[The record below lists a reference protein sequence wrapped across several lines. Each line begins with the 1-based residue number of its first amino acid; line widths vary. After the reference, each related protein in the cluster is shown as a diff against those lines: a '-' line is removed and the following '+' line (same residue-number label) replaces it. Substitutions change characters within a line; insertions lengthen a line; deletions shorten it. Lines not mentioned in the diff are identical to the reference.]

1 VFITGGDAK
10 RFPFHNEARVVNW
23 QAPTMQVRKQF
34 PFVAFEP
41 VWQCY
46 WLEHS
51 TFRAA
56 NPGEPGSEKPK
67 YYALDMFPYPSG
79 AGLHVGHPEGWIA
92 TDIISRQKRM
102 KGFNV
107 LHPMGWDAFGL
118 PAEQYAVQTGTHP
131 RETTEKNIANFRRQI
146 QSLGFSYDW
155 SREVNT
161 TDPAYYKWTQW
172 IFIQLYKKGLAY
184 VSHAP
189 VWYCP
194 ALGTVLANEEV
205 LPTPEGPRS
214 ERGNHPVERRPLRQW
229 MLKITAYAERLLK
242 DLDRLDWPE
251 SLKEMQRNW
260 IGRSEGA
267 EVHFGV
273 AAAVPSSGSLSSEK
287 TPPLGTAAAT
297 PDTIT
302 VFTTR
307 PDTLFGATYMV
318 LSPEHPL
325 VDKITTSEQR
335 DAVQKYKAEVANKSD
350 LERTDLAKSKT
361 GVFTGAYA
369 INPVNGEKI
378 PIWIADYVLMG
389 YGTGAIM
396 AVPAHD
402 ERDFEFAQKFGLQ
415 IRPVIIPPDETA
427 VVKALLNL
435 YETKPEDYIRDHLP
449 YTGTNTLYV
458 YSKNQDISLEGL
470 KHEQAIEKMI
480 DWLEKEGK
488 GTRRIQY
495 KLRDWLFS
503 RQRYW
508 GEPFPVIWN
517 GDQHEVISEND
528 LPLTLPELDDYKPT
542 PEGNAPLAKAKE
554 WLKLPDG
561 RVRETNTM
569 PQWAGSCWYYLRYC
583 DPKNSNALIDLA
595 VEKYWMGDKGVDL
608 YIGGAEH
615 AVLHLL
621 YARFWHKVLFDI
633 GVVSTPEPFH
643 KLVNQGIIL
652 GEDNRKMSK
661 SWGNVINPDDVVTEY
676 GADTL
681 RLFEM
686 FLGPLEQMKPWS
698 TTGVEGVYR
707 FLGRVW
713 RLVMEENQEGEWIFA
728 PTKITNAPP
737 SIELLRSLH
746 GAIQKVTDD
755 IEKLQFNTA
764 ISALMVLVNDLTK
777 ETVRPRAALET
788 LLLLL
793 APFAPHMAEE
803 LWHQLGHDQTLAYEP
818 WPKADPQYLHKS
830 EAEIV
835 FQVNGKVRDHVTVP
849 AGSSREIVEAAA
861 SALPA
866 FAEWTSGKTVKKVI
880 FVPDKLINFVVG

>member
-1 VFITGGDAK
+1 
-10 RFPFHNEARVVNW
+10 
-23 QAPTMQVRKQF
+23 MRKQF
-34 PFVAFEP
+34 PFAAFEP
-41 VWQCY
+41 AWQAY
-46 WLEHS
+46 WQERA

-67 YYALDMFPYPSG
+67 FYALDMFPYPSG
-79 AGLHVGHPEGWIA
+79 AGLHVGHPEGYIA
-92 TDIISRQKRM
+92 TDLISRYKRM
-102 KGFNV
+102 RGFNV

-131 RETTEKNIANFRRQI
+131 RETTEKNIATFKRQI

-155 SREVNT
+155 SREINT

-172 IFIQLYKKGLAY
+172 IFVQLYKKGLAY

-205 LPTPEGPRS
+205 EQTPEGPRS
-214 ERGNHPVERRPLRQW
+214 ERGSHPVERRPLRQW
-229 MLKITAYAERLLK
+229 MLRITAYADRLLA
-242 DLDRLDWPE
+242 DLDQLDWPE

-267 EVHFGV
+267 EVIFPLAEGAKSSQP
-273 AAAVPSSGSLSSEK
+273 AAHVSALESTIQALSGIATLAEGAAEVPEEE
-287 TPPLGTAAAT
+287 TAATTEAVR
-297 PDTIT
+297 TIS

-325 VDKITTSEQR
+325 VAQITTAEHKA
-335 DAVQKYKAEVANKSD
+335 AVEKYHAEVANKSD
-350 LERTDLAKSKT
+350 LERTDLAKTKS

-402 ERDFEFAQKFGLQ
+402 DRDCEFARKFNLPIVEVVQSPQKISHPELVEGSVQPAFTGL
-415 IRPVIIPPDETA
+415 
-427 VVKALLNL
+427 
-435 YETKPEDYIRDHLP
+435 
-449 YTGTNTLYV
+449 GTSIN
-458 YSKNQDISLEGL
+458 SGFLEGL
-470 KHEQAIEKMI
+470 PTVEAKARII
-480 DWLEKEGK
+480 DWLEREGK

-508 GEPFPVIWN
+508 GEPFPVVWN
-517 GDQHEVISEND
+517 GDRHEVLSESD
-528 LPLTLPELDDYKPT
+528 LPLTLPELTDYQPS
-542 PEGNAPLAKAKE
+542 PEGLAPLAKAKE
-554 WLKLPDG
+554 WLQLPGG
-561 RVRETNTM
+561 RTRETNTM

-583 DPKNSNALIDLA
+583 DPRNDGAPIDPA
-595 VEKYWMGDKGVDL
+595 VEKYWVGERGVDL

-621 YARFWHKVLFDI
+621 YARFWHKVLFDL
-633 GVVSTPEPFH
+633 GVVSGPEPFR
-643 KLVNQGIIL
+643 KLVNQGMIL

-661 SWGNVINPDDVVTEY
+661 SWGNVVNPDDVIAEY
-676 GADTL
+676 GADSL

-686 FLGPLEQMKPWS
+686 FMGPLEQMKPWS
-698 TTGVEGVYR
+698 TTGIEGVYR

-713 RLVMEENQEGEWIFA
+713 RLLMEEDQEGAWHFA
-728 PTKITNAPP
+728 PAKISAVPATEP
-737 SIELLRSLH
+737 LLRSLH
-746 GAIQKVTDD
+746 AAIQKVTND

-777 ETVRPRAALET
+777 EPVRPRAALEP
-788 LLLLL
+788 LLLML

-803 LWHQLGHDQTLAYEP
+803 LWKQLGHSGTLTFES
-818 WPKADPQYLHKS
+818 WPQADARYLVKT
-830 EAEIV
+830 ELEIPV
-835 FQVNGKVRDHVTVP
+835 QINGKLRGLVKVLPGGAQAEVEKVAHAVP
-849 AGSSREIVEAAA
+849 AVADF
-861 SALPA
+861 L
-866 FAEWTSGKTVKKVI
+866 SGKTLRKVI